1 MVPWE
6 MHEAHAVLHAMI
18 CYDIGWY
25 PLHIPNS
32 STYLLVRT
40 TRFAQL
46 LQRSMTSEDDAN
58 TQQNAKEEKPDV
70 QTLQIKVRAQVR
82 ESFTLNVVGVS
93 LPLREVPI
101 FFEASRSVT
110 MWLALQDG
118 SELQFKIKKT
128 TPLIK
133 VTPSAQVLHCSF
145 N

>member
-1 MVPWE
+1 M
-6 MHEAHAVLHAMI
+6 A
-18 CYDIGWY
+18 
-25 PLHIPNS
+25 S
-32 STYLLVRT
+32 K
-40 TRFAQL
+40 
-46 LQRSMTSEDDAN
+46 DDAN

-93 LPLREVPI
+93 LLLREVPI
-101 FFEASRSVT
+101 VFEASRSVT

-133 VTPSAQVLHCSF
+133 ATLSDRVLHCSF

>member
-1 MVPWE
+1 M
-6 MHEAHAVLHAMI
+6 A
-18 CYDIGWY
+18 
-25 PLHIPNS
+25 
-32 STYLLVRT
+32 
-40 TRFAQL
+40 
-46 LQRSMTSEDDAN
+46 SEDAN

-93 LPLREVPI
+93 LLLRQVPI

-133 VTPSAQVLHCSF
+133 VTPSVQVLHCSC